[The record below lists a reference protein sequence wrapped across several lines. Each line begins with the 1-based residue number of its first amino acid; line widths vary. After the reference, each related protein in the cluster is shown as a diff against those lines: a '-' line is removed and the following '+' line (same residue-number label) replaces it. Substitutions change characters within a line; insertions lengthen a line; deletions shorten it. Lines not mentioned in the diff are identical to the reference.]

1 MLTTRAMIVQSP
13 VSGWYAKWRPSALVI
28 IVPEP
33 APPTVN
39 VPLAYPAFPSTPTTP
54 TSWSSHDTGSGCEV
68 TVKRIALLSFMLGAT
83 VTNRDPVV
91 APFGIVIVI
100 DVALQL
106 LTVAGAPFNWT
117 ALLPCVAPKPEPVI
131 ITWLPT
137 DPVVAETAVI
147 AGAGAA
153 PEFTDTL
160 SNTPVA
166 VEDVVRLLTAKPMY
180 TFCAMVTVWLA
191 PNCTQFTPSAEPYM
205 VKTFPLRTS
214 L

>member
-100 DVALQL
+100 
-106 LTVAGAPFNWT
+106 
-117 ALLPCVAPKPEPVI
+117 
-131 ITWLPT
+131 
-137 DPVVAETAVI
+137 AV
-147 AGAGAA
+147 AGAA

-166 VEDVVRLLTAKPMY
+166 VEDVVRLLTARPRY
-180 TFCAMVTVWLA
+180 TLGAMVTV
-191 PNCTQFTPSAEPYM
+191 
-205 VKTFPLRTS
+205 
-214 L
+214 